1 MLYCFT
7 QSSELAC
14 LTGHCGKVVALA
26 CGRGGFVCSA
36 ALDGTVKLWK
46 VPEKTATLSGHV
58 GEVTAIAW
66 SSDGSILS
74 TVSR

>member
-1 MLYCFT
+1 M

-14 LTGHCGKVVALA
+14 LTGHCGRVVALA

-46 VPEKTATLSGHV
+46 IPEKVATSSGHV
-58 GEVTAIAW
+58 GEVTAIAC
-66 SSDGSILS
+66 SVDGSIVL